1 MQPGDAMIYFRV
13 FGIALAWVAMNAHA
27 QAPAPGQPYPT
38 HAIRMT
44 VPFSPGGASDL
55 AARIVGQKLG
65 ARLGQQVVVDN
76 RTGAGGAIGT
86 ELAAKA
92 PADGYNLLMGSST
105 EIAINPHLYKKLAYD
120 TLRDFAPVTHVASTP
135 LLIVVHPSLPAKTV
149 KELIAL
155 AQARPGQLLSASAG
169 NGSST
174 HLAMEMFK
182 VAAKVNLVHVPHNG
196 SAPAVVSTL
205 TGETQIYFGAMPA
218 VLQQANAGT
227 LRALAI
233 TSAKRRAAAPNLPT
247 VMEAGLAGYEILIW
261 NALFAPRATP
271 AAIIARLNGEV
282 NKILELADVRDAFA
296 RQGAEVSG
304 STPEQLAAYVTSEYA
319 KWAKVVAASG
329 AKLD

>member
-1 MQPGDAMIYFRV
+1 MAYFRILTAASI
-13 FGIALAWVAMNAHA
+13 GIAAGAHA
-27 QAPAPGQPYPT
+27 QTPAPGQPYPT
-38 HAIRMT
+38 RPIRMM

-55 AARIVGQKLG
+55 AARVVGQKLG
-65 ARLGQQVVVDN
+65 ERLGQQVVVDN
-76 RTGAGGAIGT
+76 RPGAGGAIGT

-105 EIAINPHLYKKLAYD
+105 EIAINPHLYKKLNYD
-120 TLRDFAPVTHVASTP
+120 TVRDFAPVTHVASTP
-135 LLIVVHPSLPAKTV
+135 LLIVVHPSLPAKNV

-155 AQARPGQLLSASAG
+155 AKARPGQLLGASSG

-182 VAAKVNLVHVPHNG
+182 VAAGVNLLHVPHNG
-196 SAPAVVSTL
+196 SAPAVVSTM

-218 VLQQANAGT
+218 VLQQANAGK
-227 LRALAI
+227 LHALAI
-233 TSAKRRAAAPNLPT
+233 TSAKRRAAVPELPT
-247 VMEAGLAGYEILIW
+247 VIEGGVAGYEILIW

-282 NKILELADVRDAFA
+282 NRILELPDVRDAFS

-304 STPEQLAAYVTSEYA
+304 STPEQLAAYVASEHA
-319 KWAKVVAASG
+319 KWARVVAASG

>member
-1 MQPGDAMIYFRV
+1 VKYICV
-13 FGIALAWVAMNAHA
+13 FGSAILMTASAGYA
-27 QAPAPGQPYPT
+27 QTPAPGPAYP
-38 HAIRMT
+38 ARPIRMM

-55 AARIVGQKLG
+55 AARVVGQKLG
-65 ARLGQQVVVDN
+65 ERLGQQVIVDN
-76 RTGAGGAIGT
+76 RPGAGGAIGT
-86 ELAAKA
+86 EIAAKA

-120 TLRDFAPVTHVASTP
+120 TVRDFAPVSHVASTP
-135 LLIVVHPSLPAKTV
+135 LLIVVHPALPARSV

-155 AQARPGQLLSASAG
+155 AKSRPRQLLGASSG

-182 VAAKVNLVHVPHNG
+182 TAAGVDIVHVPHNG
-196 SAPAVVSTL
+196 SAPAVISTM

-218 VLQQANAGT
+218 VLQQASAGK

-233 TSAKRRAAAPNLPT
+233 TSAKRRAAVHELPT
-247 VMEAGLAGYEILIW
+247 VIEAGLAGYEILIW

-271 AAIIARLNGEV
+271 AAIIARLNAEV
-282 NKILELADVRDAFA
+282 NRIVELPDVRDAFT

-304 STPEQLAAYVTSEYA
+304 GTPEQLATYVAVELA
-319 KWAKVVAASG
+319 KWSKVVAASG